1 MIKVDNLNF
10 FREEKPVL
18 RDITFEIGRGESLA
32 VVGPNG
38 AGKTTLLKCLCRL
51 LRIGDQKVF
60 VKDRCIND
68 YRQSEL
74 AEITGYVPQ
83 GSVGHALP
91 YTVYDF
97 VAMGRYPYLHFL
109 SGLKNE
115 DRQAVEDALEQT
127 SMSELRNR
135 YLFELSGGEQQ
146 KAHLAA
152 ALAQSPE
159 ILLLDEPGAH
169 LDPGWNAEI
178 HKVLK
183 KVNREKKVTLVSVTH
198 DLNTA
203 LAGFNKILALKEG
216 SIHYFDTSAG
226 FADARILRDLF
237 NHPFTVLD
245 HPSQGQKIFP
255 EVLK

>member
-1 MIKVDNLNF
+1 MIKVNNLNF

-18 RDITFEIGRGESLA
+18 RDITFRIEKGDSVA

-51 LRIGDQKVF
+51 LRVGGRKISI
-60 VKDRCIND
+60 KDRCIND

-83 GSVGHALP
+83 GSVGHTLP

-97 VAMGRYPYLHFL
+97 VSMGRYPYLNFL
-109 SGLKNE
+109 SSMASE
-115 DRQAVEDALEQT
+115 DRQAVEEALEQT

-146 KAHLAA
+146 KAYLAA

-183 KVNREKKVTLVSVTH
+183 KVNRERKVTLISVTH

-203 LAGFNKILALKEG
+203 LAGFSKILALKEG
-216 SIHYFDTSAG
+216 SMRYFDKSTG

-245 HPSQGQKIFP
+245 HPSQGLKIFP